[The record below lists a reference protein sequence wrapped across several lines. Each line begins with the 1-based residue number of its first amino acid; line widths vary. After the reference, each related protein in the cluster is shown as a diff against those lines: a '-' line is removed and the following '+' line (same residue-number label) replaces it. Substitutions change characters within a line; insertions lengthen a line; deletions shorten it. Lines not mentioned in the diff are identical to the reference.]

1 MVCPL
6 PALLWTRVWNQV
18 KVMRSIEQM
27 CDMAKQIDHFRDLRL
42 ICFVSFFHLKH
53 ISWYG
58 SVGWQLMRQQ
68 YNHISPP
75 PPHHPPMH
83 HAMHHPCTSRLARRP
98 NPNPTP
104 PNRGT
109 FELHDTAAGSSLI
122 LSSMANAHWPWGTPC
137 CGRPWVWVN
146 DKSSL
151 QLKRKTINPYA
162 YADA

>member
-1 MVCPL
+1 MPSACFAMDPGLKPGEGNAVDWAEVWDGKANRPFL
-6 PALLWTRVWNQV
+6 FRV
-18 KVMRSIEQM
+18 SF
-27 CDMAKQIDHFRDLRL
+27 H
-42 ICFVSFFHLKH
+42 FFHLKH
-53 ISWYG
+53 FSWYG

-75 PPHHPPMH
+75 PPHHSPMH
-83 HAMHHPCTSRLARRP
+83 HAMHHPCTDPCTARLARRP

-146 DKSSL
+146 D
-151 QLKRKTINPYA
+151 
-162 YADA
+162 